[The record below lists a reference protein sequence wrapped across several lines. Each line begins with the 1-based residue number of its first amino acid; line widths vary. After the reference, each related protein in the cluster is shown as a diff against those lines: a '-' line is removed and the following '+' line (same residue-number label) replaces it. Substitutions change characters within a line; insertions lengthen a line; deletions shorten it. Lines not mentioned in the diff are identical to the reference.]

1 MKEVGGA
8 IFPLE
13 INVPHSIFVLHIP
26 NMVYFVETK
35 PSHSFLV
42 VLVRV
47 ELVRL
52 FSLLPRVLP
61 KKCRCTISYF
71 TETVVMK

>member
-1 MKEVGGA
+1 MSEVGGA

-13 INVPHSIFVLHIP
+13 ISVPFSIFVLPIP
-26 NMVYFVETK
+26 KMVYFVEIK

-42 VLVRV
+42 VLVKV
-47 ELVRL
+47 ELVQL
-52 FSLLPRVLP
+52 FGLLPRVLP

>member
-13 INVPHSIFVLHIP
+13 INLPFSIFILPIP
-26 NMVYFVETK
+26 NMVYFVEIK

-61 KKCRCTISYF
+61 KKCRFTISYF